1 MCWIGCRARHIEKG
15 APPRSRL
22 GMAQLHTDSERRE
35 KSVRAIR
42 CEKYGPPSDLVLRD
56 IPDPE
61 PGPGEVVVG
70 VEGASVN
77 FPDTLFIQ
85 NKYQIS
91 VPVPFTPGSEFVG
104 TVIKAAPDV
113 VDVKIGEHVMGSAM
127 VGAFAEQIAVLAT
140 SVRPVPA
147 GLSGPEAAAF
157 SVTFRTAFHAL
168 VTQGEFHAGDWVV
181 VLGAS
186 GGVGTAA
193 VDIATRLGGKVIAV
207 DRGGSRLEIC
217 RDLGAVA
224 TIDVD
229 TEDVKTRIKEIT
241 GEGADV
247 VLDPVGGDVSEQAL
261 RSTAWGGR
269 FVVIGFASGEIP
281 RIPLNLVL
289 LKGVVI
295 RGFESRTFPQFR
307 PDQHRV
313 GEERL
318 ERMIADG
325 LKPVVGAVYPLSQTV
340 EALNA
345 ILDRKVTGKVVLDP
359 TR

>member
-1 MCWIGCRARHIEKG
+1 
-15 APPRSRL
+15 
-22 GMAQLHTDSERRE
+22 
-35 KSVRAIR
+35 VRAIR
-42 CEKYGPPSDLVLRD
+42 CEQYGPPSDLVLRE

-61 PGPGEVVVG
+61 PGAGEVVVRI
-70 VEGASVN
+70 EGASVN

-85 NKYQIS
+85 NKYQVS

-113 VDVKIGEHVMGSAM
+113 DKAMLGAHVMGAAM
-127 VGAFAEQIAVLAT
+127 VGAYAEQISVPVT
-140 SVRPVPA
+140 SVKPVPK
-147 GLSGPEAAAF
+147 GLEGPEAAAF

-168 VTQGEFHAGDWVV
+168 VTQGEFEPGNWVV

-207 DRGGSRLEIC
+207 DRGESRLDIC
-217 RDLGAVA
+217 RKLGAVA
-224 TIDVD
+224 TIDFD
-229 TEDVKTRIKEIT
+229 SEDVKNRIKEIT
-241 GEGADV
+241 GDKGADV

-269 FVVIGFASGEIP
+269 FVVIGFASGDIP
-281 RIPLNLVL
+281 KIPLNLVL

-295 RGFESRTFPQFR
+295 KGFEMRTFPQFR
-307 PDQHRV
+307 AAEYAE
-313 GEERL
+313 GETRL
-318 ERMIADG
+318 ERMLADG
-325 LKPVVGAVYPLSQTV
+325 LKPVVGGVYPLERTI

-345 ILDRKVTGKVVLDP
+345 ILDRKISGKVVIDP
-359 TR
+359 ITTASGSS

>member
-1 MCWIGCRARHIEKG
+1 M
-15 APPRSRL
+15 
-22 GMAQLHTDSERRE
+22 
-35 KSVRAIR
+35 RAIR
-42 CEKYGPPSDLVLRD
+42 CEKYGPPSDLVLREL
-56 IPDPE
+56 PDPE
-61 PGPGEVVVG
+61 PGSGEVVVG
-70 VEGASVN
+70 IEGASVN

-104 TVIKAAPDV
+104 TVIKASPDV
-113 VDVKIGEHVMGSAM
+113 TSHEVGDHVMGSAM
-127 VGAFAEQIAVLAT
+127 VGAYAEQIAVPAT
-140 SVRPVPA
+140 SLRSVPP

-168 VTQGEFHAGDWVV
+168 MTQGEFHQNDWVV

-207 DRGGSRLEIC
+207 DRGGSRLEVC
-217 RDLGAVA
+217 RALGAVA
-224 TIDVD
+224 TIDFD
-229 TEDVKTRIKEIT
+229 TEDVKARIKEIS
-241 GEGADV
+241 GDGANV

-269 FVVIGFASGEIP
+269 FVVIGFASGDIP
-281 RIPLNLVL
+281 KIPLNLVL

-295 RGFESRTFPQFR
+295 KGYEARTFPHFR
-307 PDQHRV
+307 PDEYAA
-313 GEERL
+313 GEKRL
-318 ERMIADG
+318 EQMISDG
-325 LKPVVGAVYPLSQTV
+325 LKPVVGAVYPLSQTID
-340 EALNA
+340 ALNA
-345 ILDRKVTGKVVLDP
+345 ILDRKITGKIVLDP

>member
-1 MCWIGCRARHIEKG
+1 M
-15 APPRSRL
+15 
-22 GMAQLHTDSERRE
+22 
-35 KSVRAIR
+35 RAIR
-42 CEKYGPPSDLVLRD
+42 CEKYGPPSDLVLREL
-56 IPDPE
+56 PDPE
-61 PGPGEVVVG
+61 PGSGEVVVG
-70 VEGASVN
+70 IEGASVN

-113 VDVKIGEHVMGSAM
+113 TSLEVGDHVMGSAM
-127 VGAFAEQIAVLAT
+127 VGAYAEQIAVPAT
-140 SVRPVPA
+140 SLRSVPP

-168 VTQGEFHAGDWVV
+168 MTQGEFHQNDWVV

-207 DRGGSRLEIC
+207 DRGGSRLEVC
-217 RDLGAVA
+217 RELGAVA
-224 TIDVD
+224 TIDFD
-229 TEDVKTRIKEIT
+229 TEDVKTRIKEIS
-241 GEGADV
+241 GDGANV

-269 FVVIGFASGEIP
+269 FVVIGFASGDIP
-281 RIPLNLVL
+281 KIPLNLVL

-295 RGFESRTFPQFR
+295 KGYEARTFPQFR
-307 PDQHRV
+307 PDEYAA
-313 GEERL
+313 GEKRL
-318 ERMIADG
+318 EQMISDG

-340 EALNA
+340 DALNA
-345 ILDRKVTGKVVLDP
+345 ILDRKITGKIVLDP
-359 TR
+359 SR

>member
-1 MCWIGCRARHIEKG
+1 
-15 APPRSRL
+15 
-22 GMAQLHTDSERRE
+22 
-35 KSVRAIR
+35 VRAIR
-42 CEKYGPPSDLVLRD
+42 CEQYGLPSDLVLRE

-70 VEGASVN
+70 IEGASVN

-104 TVIKAAPDV
+104 AVIKAAPDV
-113 VDVKIGEHVMGSAM
+113 TAVKVGDHVMGSAL
-127 VGAFAEQIAVLAT
+127 VGAYAEQIAVPAT
-140 SVRPVPA
+140 SLRSVPK

-168 VTQGEFHAGDWVV
+168 VTQGEFHPGDWVV

-207 DRGGSRLEIC
+207 DRGGGRLEIC

-224 TIDVD
+224 TIDFD

-241 GEGADV
+241 GDGADV

-269 FVVIGFASGEIP
+269 FVVIGFASGDIP
-281 RIPLNLVL
+281 KIPLNLVL

-295 RGFESRTFPQFR
+295 RGYEARTFPQFR
-307 PDQHRV
+307 PDEHAE
-313 GEERL
+313 GEKRL
-318 ERMIADG
+318 EQMISEG
-325 LKPVVGAVYPLSQTV
+325 LKPVVGAVYPLSQTID
-340 EALNA
+340 ALNA
-345 ILDRKVTGKVVLDP
+345 ILDRKITGKIVLDA